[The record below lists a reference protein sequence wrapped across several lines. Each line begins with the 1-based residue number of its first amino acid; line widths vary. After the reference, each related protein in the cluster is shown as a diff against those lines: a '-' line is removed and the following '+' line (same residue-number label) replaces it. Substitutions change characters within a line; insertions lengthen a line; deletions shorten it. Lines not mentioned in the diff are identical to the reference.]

1 MMSSPNQ
8 GENSYSLDGA
18 ATKKDRDINTI
29 ELSLNSLVTNLFNLI
44 LLEFLSFLLKMHVI
58 SISIYLLI
66 QIECYLYYIITT
78 LSQLLQVL

>member
-1 MMSSPNQ
+1 MSSPNQ

>member
-1 MMSSPNQ
+1 
-8 GENSYSLDGA
+8 
-18 ATKKDRDINTI
+18 
-29 ELSLNSLVTNLFNLI
+29 
-44 LLEFLSFLLKMHVI
+44 LEFLSFLLKMHVI